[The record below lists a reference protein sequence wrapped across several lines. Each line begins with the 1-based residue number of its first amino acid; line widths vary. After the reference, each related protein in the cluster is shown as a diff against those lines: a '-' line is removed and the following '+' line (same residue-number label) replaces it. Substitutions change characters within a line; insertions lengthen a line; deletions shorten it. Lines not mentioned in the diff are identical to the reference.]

1 MRTLMPVFSVLVGAA
16 SLASQGLPSPAQTQ
30 TPTFKAGVRV
40 IEVDA
45 IVRDRD
51 DNFVTG
57 LTKDDFVVLE
67 DGQPQEIASV
77 STLNLHV
84 DRRGR
89 PAELSVPGTPA
100 AGWPE
105 DMGRVYVM
113 ILNSGHE
120 QVRRIAYEFIDGF
133 LGPTDLMAI
142 MHGNRAGTQGLTNQK
157 EVLRAAVDRYTRG
170 GGNGMSLIKEAS
182 VNLNAL
188 RGRRKAILY
197 IGEDT
202 GIARA
207 ENSAMEGTRARQLE
221 YDEAVRTAIRNNVR
235 VYPIDPR
242 GFLVRIPLE
251 YREGGPAGT
260 GLGEGMHAR
269 ILASETGG
277 SAIVNT
283 SNFSGGFNR
292 IVRDN
297 SAYYVVAF
305 YSSAEPDG
313 KFHPVRVQLRNRPD
327 LEIRARTGYRATT
340 PDVKG
345 RSVKLPSNLSA
356 GARDVL
362 SGSSRGE
369 GGLPIDLFT
378 AVFQGEGYD
387 GSLLI
392 GSHLPGAQLKLDPR
406 ERIELSYVA
415 VDRWG
420 VTRAAE
426 RRAFT
431 LTLSE
436 TARTRVAQTGLRLF
450 GRLRLPRGRYDI
462 RVAVHQPGGATGS
475 ASAEVEIP
483 DYTELPM
490 SVSDLVVASSHGPT
504 LTTLEDDTILR
515 RALPTQPTP
524 NRRFRRTETLTVFG
538 EVYNSQWLLSP
549 KVGVSNL
556 VVSSAGRVVTRAEE
570 TLALSNRGRVYY
582 TGRVPLAA
590 FAPGEHVL
598 TVEAFTRDG
607 IPASA
612 SQQVRFEVVD

>member
-1 MRTLMPVFSVLVGAA
+1 MRALLPILVAVLSISV
-16 SLASQGLPSPAQTQ
+16 SSQSPPSPAQTE
-30 TPTFKAGVRV
+30 TPTFKGRVRV

-45 IVRDRD
+45 IVRDDD
-51 DNFVTG
+51 DNFVPG

-67 DGQPQEIASV
+67 DGQPREIASV
-77 STLNLHV
+77 SVLNLPV

-89 PAELSVPGTPA
+89 PTEAAVPGTA
-100 AGWPE
+100 VNGTAPE
-105 DMGRVYVM
+105 EMGRVYVL
-113 ILNSGHE
+113 ILNSAHE
-120 QVRRIAYEFIDGF
+120 HVRRIAHEFIDGY

-142 MHGNRAGTQGLTNQK
+142 MHGNRAGTQGLTNQN
-157 EVLRAAVDRYTRG
+157 ELLRAAVDRYSGARAG
-170 GGNGMSLIKEAS
+170 GMSLIKEAS
-182 VNLNAL
+182 INLNAL

-207 ENSAMEGTRARQLE
+207 DGSFFEAAAAQRRE
-221 YDEAVRTAIRNNVR
+221 YDDALRTAIRNNVR
-235 VYPIDPR
+235 IYAIDPR
-242 GFLVRIPLE
+242 GFLVRIELQ

-277 SAIVNT
+277 TAIVNT
-283 SNFSGGFNR
+283 SNYSGGFNR

-313 KFHPVRVQLRNRPD
+313 KFHPVKIQVKRPD
-327 LEIRARTGYRATT
+327 LSVRAQAGYRAAT

-345 RSVKLPSNLSA
+345 RSVKLPSNISA
-356 GARDVL
+356 YAREVL
-362 SGSSRGE
+362 NGSRRID
-369 GGLPIDLFT
+369 GGLALDLFT
-378 AVFQGEGYD
+378 AVYRGEGYE

-392 GSHLPGAQLKLDPR
+392 GCHVPGAQLKLNPK
-406 ERIELSYVA
+406 ERIELTYVA

-431 LTLSE
+431 LTWSDS
-436 TARTRVAQTGLRLF
+436 ARASVAQTGLRLF
-450 GRLRLPRGRYDI
+450 GRLRLPRGQYDI

-475 ASAEVEIP
+475 AFTEIEIP
-483 DYTELPM
+483 DYTELPI
-490 SVSDLVVASSHGPT
+490 SVSDLVVASSHGPS

-515 RALPTQPTP
+515 RALPAQATS
-524 NRRFRRTETLTVFG
+524 NRRFRRAETLSVFG
-538 EVYNSQWLLSP
+538 EVYNSQWVLSP
-549 KVGVSNL
+549 KIGVSNL
-556 VVSSAGRVVTRAEE
+556 VVSSTGRVVARGDE
-570 TLALSNRGRVYY
+570 TLVASNRGRVYY
-582 TGRVPLAA
+582 NGRVPLAGLD
-590 FAPGEHVL
+590 PGEYVM

-607 IPASA
+607 LPSSA
-612 SQQVRFEVVD
+612 SRQVRFEVID